1 VNDNL
6 AIMIDWD
13 GTEHR
18 GVFRLYPANE
28 ETGDLISSSGWSQ
41 VQTEYWYGTGF
52 SEDFETK
59 REAQGDA
66 ELLARKLARDI
77 GATWCTNY

>member
-1 VNDNL
+1 MNDNL

-28 ETGDLISSSGWSQ
+28 ETEDQISSSGWSEF
-41 VQTEYWYGTGF
+41 QTAYWYGTGF
-52 SEDFETK
+52 REDFETK
-59 REAQGDA
+59 REAQGDV
-66 ELLARKLARDI
+66 ELFARKLARDI